1 MTAQPKTSI
10 LFVCLG
16 NICRSPLAEGVFGHV
31 LEEHGTRG
39 GFLLDSAG
47 TGGWHIGSPPDR
59 RSIAVAARN
68 GLDISGLRARKIMA
82 DDFHR
87 FDIILGMDRAN
98 VADLQRIAP
107 APTRAKIH
115 LYLDF
120 AQGRAS
126 DVPDPYYGDAKDF
139 ENVYRMIRNA
149 SESLAGRLPDRAP
162 APESGQ
168 ASSTM

>member
-31 LEEHGTRG
+31 LEERG
-39 GFLLDSAG
+39 ARDGFLLDSAG
-47 TGGWHIGSPPDR
+47 TGGWHTGSPPDR

-68 GLDISGLRARKIMA
+68 GLDLSGLRARKIA
-82 DDFHR
+82 AGDFSR
-87 FDIILGMDRAN
+87 FDLILGMDRAN
-98 VADLQRIAP
+98 VADLRRIAP
-107 APTRAKIH
+107 VAARANIH

-120 AQGRAS
+120 AEGRAS
-126 DVPDPYYGDAKDF
+126 DVPDPYYGGPEDF
-139 ENVYRMIRNA
+139 EKVYRMIRTA
-149 SESLAGRLPDRAP
+149 SEALAGRLLDRDAT
-162 APESGQ
+162 PESGQ